1 MIRTIKIDTDA
12 YDRLDDA
19 RRHGESLS
27 EVIKR
32 CVRKKRS
39 LDEVARLLEQ
49 SELSSKT
56 LDAIDESATRRRRTP
71 RRRRA

>member
-19 RRHGESLS
+19 RRQGESLS

-32 CVRKKRS
+32 CVPKKRS
-39 LDEVARLLEQ
+39 LDDVARLLAR
-49 SELSSKT
+49 SGLSDAT
-56 LDAIDESATRRRRTP
+56 LDAIDESASRRRRTP
-71 RRRRA
+71 RRRRS